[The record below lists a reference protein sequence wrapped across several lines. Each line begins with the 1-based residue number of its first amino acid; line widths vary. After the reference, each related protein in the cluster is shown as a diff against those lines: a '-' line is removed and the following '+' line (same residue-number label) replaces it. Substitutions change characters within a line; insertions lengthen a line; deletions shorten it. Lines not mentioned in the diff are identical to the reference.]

1 MAFRSKETM
10 KKILKQ
16 VDNVARGVRGAL
28 KKSLLDNKVIMDCA
42 NEGYL
47 LATIFSLPTKLT
59 TTTSEERIS

>member
-42 NEGYL
+42 NECYL